1 MADLF
6 GKRIDSTYIYVL
18 NSDPNT
24 AIVTNGDGSSVDWD
38 GNKIVLKTGFQDIS
52 GVKNFNS
59 IPTVQGLEIVFKSN
73 PLSGLGEGILEMAQ
87 NSEGSVIFAGNVN
100 SLDGDYS
107 VILAGNNNSLT
118 GNYSAIGVGIY
129 NDLIG
134 DGSFILA
141 GIQNSLNGNFS
152 FIGAGVANHL
162 TGNSSSINGG
172 LNSKLVGNQ
181 SSILAGNNN
190 NISGNRSFIGGGT
203 SNSVTGRES
212 LIGGGVLNSVDGSK
226 SAILGGEEN
235 LIQNGDF
242 SVIVGG
248 DDNTLINSDNSVIV
262 GGLQNTGSGNFS
274 VVVGGKEN
282 EVFGELSV
290 IIGGQSNDIR
300 ASDRS
305 SIVAGTG
312 NFIQDSQNS
321 FLAGGSGNSI
331 IESDN
336 SFILTPASS
345 TIDKNTDVVFTV
357 ETSDEINEGGFG
369 ANFTKFP
376 FQDIGAVSGSDGS
389 PAPWYTFS
397 VEDGF
402 ERISGYWFSQEV
414 FDAPIYASILNGL
427 DNNVQS
433 DFSTILN
440 GSGNHLAGANS
451 IVAGI
456 NNRASGHNSYI
467 LGGTGN
473 TINLSFLTG
482 DSTNTGF
489 TGYGEISRNYENYN
503 TIIGGKNNIIG
514 LNKAAER
521 FVVPN
526 FVAVEANENLF
537 ERIVELI
544 VPETEEYFELA
555 QTGEDFELA
564 QAGEYLQNI
573 RSFVALGFAPGD
585 KVDFEEFPNG
595 VTGLLAFV
603 DVYVEE
609 RFTTLDIE
617 GIQNQHSHI
626 FGGEENSA
634 DGIENFI
641 LNGKKNEIYATTHS
655 LYLKLG
661 FVGTFNLGRDF
672 VFPELEGMQESDLMR
687 DSKSE
692 RKTFENFSHIFSS
705 VRSSTHAILSSISN
719 SINSNISSIERGIF
733 SDTDNVNS
741 YPTFCNI
748 SNSLGCQISGL
759 NYSSILNG
767 LGNEIKDVNDR
778 EYKRAEGGN
787 NTILNGSRNK
797 IIPDAVNYSNDYLAP
812 ENGNY
817 DLILNGQNNI
827 IRDRSRQSYNTIVN
841 GDENQII
848 SGTNNFVVG
857 KNNNL
862 LEIDVTSDP
871 VNSYFVFGDKNN
883 VSGSANTDNAFDT
896 QYGFIF
902 GRNYN
907 TILNYKPFI
916 FGESKIDAAGISDDY
931 EISGCSKPV
940 LFNVFKTNVYDN
952 DNSFLSSV
960 DSSNVSGLDDS
971 FVNDAINCGITS
983 SRNCSILNSVS
994 STINGLDRSNISAT
1008 FSTIDNSDRSNIR
1021 VNNSNIYNAEY
1032 SNIFGNSIDI
1042 GSGNYQFINIFGE
1055 NIGLDENSTSSSD
1068 YQFIFG
1074 NNLVVKEGD
1083 YDFIFGLENSNS
1095 GTSYCSNFG
1104 FSNSINRSDYSQTFG
1119 RNVDISGGVDQ
1130 FSQGFGNNIKINLS
1144 SHSQAFGDDLEINS
1158 SDFSKIFGRSINITG
1173 DSSFVFGQNI
1183 QLKGDRC
1190 LIFGKDIENL
1200 YNQDDCFIFGKNIT
1214 SYHHGSSVIKDG
1226 SDTQSETKDDNALYL
1241 DFRNG
1246 THINVPLW
1254 QDKFS
1259 GNNSSREGTIMYSGN
1274 YLLLFNGVEWRKVE
1288 TSAI

>member
-118 GNYSAIGVGIY
+118 GNDSAIGVGIY

-141 GIQNSLNGNFS
+141 GTQNSLNGNFS
-152 FIGAGVANHL
+152 FIGAGAANHI

-172 LNSKLVGNQ
+172 VNSKLVGNQ

-203 SNSVTGRES
+203 SNSVTGTES

-300 ASDRS
+300 TSDRS
-305 SIVAGTG
+305 SIVAGISNNIEDSNNSSISAGTG
-312 NFIQDSQNS
+312 NSV
-321 FLAGGSGNSI
+321 

-336 SFILTPASS
+336 SFILTAANS
-345 TIDKNTDVVFTV
+345 TIDKNTDVIFSV
-357 ETSDEINEGGFG
+357 EYTQLYENIREAGFG

-376 FQDIGAVSGSDGS
+376 FQDISGVTETNIS
-389 PAPWYTFS
+389 PGPWYTFS

-402 ERISGYWFSQEV
+402 ERISGYWFSQGV

-456 NNRASGHNSYI
+456 NNKASGHNSYI

-482 DSTNTGF
+482 DSTNTDF
-489 TGYGEISRNYENYN
+489 TRYDDISRNYENYN

-521 FVVPN
+521 FVVTN
-526 FVAVEANENLF
+526 FVA
-537 ERIVELI
+537 
-544 VPETEEYFELA
+544 
-555 QTGEDFELA
+555 G
-564 QAGEYLQNI
+564 
-573 RSFVALGFAPGD
+573 
-585 KVDFEEFPNG
+585 
-595 VTGLLAFV
+595 
-603 DVYVEE
+603 
-609 RFTTLDIE
+609 FTTLDIE

-626 FGGEENSA
+626 FGGEENSV

-641 LNGKKNEIYATTHS
+641 LNGKRNEIYATTHS

-661 FVGTFNLGRDF
+661 FRETFNFGQDF
-672 VFPELEGMQESDLMR
+672 VFPELEGMQESDLIR
-687 DSKSE
+687 DFQGE

-778 EYKRAEGGN
+778 VYKRAEGGN

-883 VSGSANTDNAFDT
+883 VSGSANTTNAFDT

-931 EISGCSKPV
+931 EISGCYKPV
-940 LFNVFKTNVYDN
+940 LFNVFKTNVYDS
-952 DNSFLSSV
+952 DNSFLSNV

-971 FVNDAINCGITS
+971 FVNDAIYCSIRS

-994 STINGLDRSNISAT
+994 STINGSDRSSISADD
-1008 FSTIDNSDRSNIR
+1008 STIDNSDRSNIR

-1042 GSGNYQFINIFGE
+1042 GSGNYQFINIFGD

-1083 YDFIFGLENSNS
+1083 YDFIFGLGNSNS

-1104 FSNSINRSDYSQTFG
+1104 FSNSINRSNYSQTFG
-1119 RNVDISGGVDQ
+1119 SNVDISGGVDQ
-1130 FSQGFGNNIKINLS
+1130 FSQGFGDNIKINLS
-1144 SHSQAFGDDLEINS
+1144 SHSQAFGYDLEINS

-1173 DSSFVFGQNI
+1173 DSSFVFGENI

-1190 LIFGKDIENL
+1190 LIFGTNIQNL
-1200 YNQDDCFIFGKNIT
+1200 YDQDDCFIFGKNIT

-1226 SDTQSETKDDNALYL
+1226 SVIPSETKDDDALYL